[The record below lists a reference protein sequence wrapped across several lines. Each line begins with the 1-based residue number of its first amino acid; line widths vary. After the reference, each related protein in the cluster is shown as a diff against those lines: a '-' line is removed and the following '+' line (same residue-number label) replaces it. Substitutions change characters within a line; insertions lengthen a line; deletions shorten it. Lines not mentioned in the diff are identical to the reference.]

1 MLVPGYSMKLRK
13 PHSIVA
19 FITFLFFVLALSLP
33 SYAFIRTG
41 EGTVTKVSDG
51 DTVQVITAE
60 GTKLKIWLYGLDA
73 PETEKINRRSGIVS
87 KPGQPYG
94 EEAMQ
99 ALVSKVYGKK
109 VRVDILDIDRYHRMV
124 SMIWWNNRN
133 INLELVQ
140 RRLFR
145 KPAGII

>member
-1 MLVPGYSMKLRK
+1 MKLHK
-13 PHSIVA
+13 THSIAA
-19 FITFLFFVLALSLP
+19 FLIFLLSILVLSPP

>member
-1 MLVPGYSMKLRK
+1 L
-13 PHSIVA
+13 I
-19 FITFLFFVLALSLP
+19 
-33 SYAFIRTG
+33 
-41 EGTVTKVSDG
+41 
-51 DTVQVITAE
+51 
-60 GTKLKIWLYGLDA
+60 
-73 PETEKINRRSGIVS
+73 
-87 KPGQPYG
+87 
-94 EEAMQ
+94 
-99 ALVSKVYGKK
+99 SKVYGKE

>member
-1 MLVPGYSMKLRK
+1 MNFRK
-13 PHSIVA
+13 THSIAA
-19 FITFLFFVLALSLP
+19 FLIFLLSILVLSPP